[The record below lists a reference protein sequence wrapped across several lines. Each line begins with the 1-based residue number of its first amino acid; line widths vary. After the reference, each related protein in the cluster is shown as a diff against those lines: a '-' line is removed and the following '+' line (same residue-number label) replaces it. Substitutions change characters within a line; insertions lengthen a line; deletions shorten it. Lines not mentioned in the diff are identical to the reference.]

1 LVYPNF
7 EPLITLAAVAGATTR
22 IRLLTSVLL
31 APLRNNGMLAKQAA
45 SLDAISNGRLTLGL
59 GVGGREDDYAA
70 DPASFSDRGKRF
82 DAQLELMA
90 RSWSG
95 QPVSDKVGNIG
106 PAPVQPGGPEILI
119 GGNSDATW
127 RRLTR
132 WGHGYISGG
141 APPEMT
147 NQSFRTA
154 EAAWQKAGKAG
165 KPRLVGCIYY
175 ALGPNA
181 SEGIASYI
189 GHYYSFM
196 GATMVQQMIQVFPS
210 TPEAVRTVIKGFNDI
225 GADEVMLWPCIPQLE
240 QIQLL
245 AELVSG

>member
-1 LVYPNF
+1 M
-7 EPLITLAAVAGATTR
+7 
-22 IRLLTSVLL
+22 TSVLL
-31 APLRNNGMLAKQAA
+31 APLRNDGILAKQAA
-45 SLDAISNGRLTLGL
+45 SIDALSGGRLTLGL

-70 DPASFSDRGKRF
+70 APATFNDRGKRF

-95 QPVSDKVGNIG
+95 QPVSDKIGVIG
-106 PAPVQPGGPEILI
+106 PAPVQPGGPELLI
-119 GGNSDATW
+119 GGNSDATT

-141 APPEMT
+141 GPPEMT

-175 ALGPNA
+175 ALGPDA

-189 GHYYSFM
+189 SHYYSFM
-196 GATMVQQMIQVFPS
+196 GTTMVSQMIQAFPS
-210 TPEAVRTVIKGFNDI
+210 TPDAVRTIIKGFNDI
-225 GADEVMLWPCIPQLE
+225 GADELMLWPCIPELD
-240 QIQLL
+240 QIQHL
-245 AELVSG
+245 ADVVNS